1 MAALNIGGLRMNR
14 FALQLVSSLTA
25 LSTAT
30 ACAAQQ
36 PAQAPANS
44 VRPVWTLDWEESH
57 CTISIGDR
65 DRAQLGLWMT
75 PGDPDPQIYLVGKPG
90 VIPRNPGETM
100 TVTLSPG
107 GERYEA
113 EVAVLSEDRP
123 TVLRLSDLRDTFP
136 AAFAKSDEVR
146 LSDGRY
152 ALNLPVQGAGK
163 AVGALQGCINDAL
176 TQWGVDAKAFAALR
190 KAPTDAA
197 KNYLVSDADYPAVAL
212 DRNESG
218 QVVAKLN
225 VDTTGKVT
233 DCAVVVTS
241 GSQALDAATC
251 KAALA
256 NGQFEPAIGPD
267 GRPVAAPRVISVRY
281 GIAINRTARGRL

>member
-1 MAALNIGGLRMNR
+1 MNR
-14 FALQLVSSLTA
+14 FALQLLSSITA
-25 LSTAT
+25 LSTA
-30 ACAAQQ
+30 AGSAAQDRPQ
-36 PAQAPANS
+36 PPANPS
-44 VRPVWTLDWEESH
+44 PSVWTLDWEQSH
-57 CTISIGDR
+57 CTISIGDPKR
-65 DRAQLGLWMT
+65 VQLGVWVT

-90 VIPRNPGETM
+90 VVPRKPGERM
-100 TVTLSPG
+100 TVTLAPG
-107 GERYEA
+107 GERYDA
-113 EVAVLSEDRP
+113 EVAVLSDDHP
-123 TVLRLSDLRDTFP
+123 AALRLSDLGESFP
-136 AAFAKSDEVR
+136 AAFAKSSEVR

-190 KAPTDAA
+190 KAPTDAE

-212 DRNESG
+212 DRHESG
-218 QVVAKLN
+218 QVVARLN
-225 VDTTGKVT
+225 VDATGKVT

-256 NGQFEPAIGPD
+256 KGQFEPAVGPD
-267 GRPVAAPRVISVRY
+267 GQPVAAPRVISVNY
-281 GIAINRTARGRL
+281 GIAINRVARGRL

>member
-1 MAALNIGGLRMNR
+1 MNR
-14 FALQLVSSLTA
+14 FALQLVSSITA

-30 ACAAQQ
+30 ATAAQQ
-36 PAQAPANS
+36 PAQPQAES
-44 VRPVWTLDWEESH
+44 GQPVWTLDWQQSH
-57 CTISIGDR
+57 CTISIGDPK
-65 DRAQLGLWMT
+65 RAQFGLWMT
-75 PGDPDPQIYLVGKPG
+75 PGDPEPQIYLIGRPG
-90 VIPRNPGETM
+90 VVPRKPGETM

-113 EVAVLSEDRP
+113 EVAVLSEDHP
-123 TVLRLSDLRDTFP
+123 AAVRLSDLGDTFP
-136 AAFAKSDEVR
+136 AAFARSSEVR

-190 KAPTDAA
+190 KAPVDAD
-197 KNYLVSDADYPAVAL
+197 KSYLVSDADYPAVAL

-218 QVVAKLN
+218 QVVARLN
-225 VDTTGKVT
+225 VDPTGKVT

-241 GSQALDAATC
+241 GSEALDGATC
-251 KAALA
+251 KAALTK
-256 NGQFEPAIGPD
+256 GQFEPAIGPD
-267 GRPVAAPRVISVRY
+267 GKAVAAPRVISVKY
-281 GIAINRTARGRL
+281 GIAINRIARGRL

>member
-1 MAALNIGGLRMNR
+1 MNR
-14 FALQLVSSLTA
+14 FALQLVSSITA

-30 ACAAQQ
+30 GSAAQDRPQ
-36 PAQAPANS
+36 PPANPS
-44 VRPVWTLDWEESH
+44 PSVWTLDWEQSH
-57 CTISIGDR
+57 CTISIGDPKR
-65 DRAQLGLWMT
+65 VQLGVWVT

-90 VIPRNPGETM
+90 VVPRKPGERM

-107 GERYEA
+107 GERYDA
-113 EVAVLSEDRP
+113 EVAVLSDDHP
-123 TVLRLSDLRDTFP
+123 AALRLSDLGDTFP
-136 AAFAKSDEVR
+136 AAFAKSSEVR

-152 ALNLPVQGAGK
+152 ALSLPVQGAAQ
-163 AVGALQGCINDAL
+163 AVGALQGCVNDAL
-176 TQWGVDAKAFAALR
+176 AQWGVDAKAFAALR
-190 KAPTDAA
+190 KAPMDAA

-218 QVVAKLN
+218 QVVARLN
-225 VDTTGKVT
+225 VDATGKVT

-256 NGQFEPAIGPD
+256 KGQFEPAVGPD
-267 GRPVAAPRVISVRY
+267 GKPVAAPRVISVNY
-281 GIAINRTARGRL
+281 GIAINRVARGRL